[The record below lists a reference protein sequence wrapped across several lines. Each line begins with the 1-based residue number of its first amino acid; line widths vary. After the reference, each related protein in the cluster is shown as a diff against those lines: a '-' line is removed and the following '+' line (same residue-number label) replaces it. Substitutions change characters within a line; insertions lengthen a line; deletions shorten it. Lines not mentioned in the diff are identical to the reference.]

1 MWTNSLSPS
10 TRPSPHSSSLQEYD
24 EEWGKKIQTEK
35 FRWYNGQ
42 WLEMVENRQMDEG
55 EPFLFG
61 EDAESFI
68 GNGEI
73 LERPDLFYSPGTDGF
88 KGIDCKF
95 RKQAFSF
102 WEGDEKSDVHLHQM
116 SFYFNL
122 IVYIN

>member
-1 MWTNSLSPS
+1 MFLSPS
-10 TRPSPHSSSLQEYD
+10 TRPSPPSSSLQEYD

-88 KGIDCKF
+88 KGIDCEF

-102 WEGDEKSDVHLHQM
+102 WEWDEKSDVHLHQM

>member
-1 MWTNSLSPS
+1 MFLSPS
-10 TRPSPHSSSLQEYD
+10 TRPSPPSSSLQEYD

-88 KGIDCKF
+88 KGIDCEF

-102 WEGDEKSDVHLHQM
+102 
-116 SFYFNL
+116 
-122 IVYIN
+122 